1 MARSVNPDLRQ
12 LWKARIEQ
20 FNRSQ
25 LTVHQFC
32 QSLGCSVTSFYHWRQ
47 KIQADMP
54 SVDGK
59 AGINTTAA
67 SSDCG
72 FIPVMVRQ
80 DVAGVIK
87 IGLTGGTTIHLPVQA
102 IEALRIIL
110 EQDQRARAC

>member
-1 MARSVNPDLRQ
+1 VARSVNPKLVQ
-12 LWKARIEQ
+12 HWKARIEQ

-32 QSLGCSVTSFYHWRQ
+32 QSLGCSVTSFYHWRR
-47 KIQADMP
+47 KTQADMA

-59 AGINTTAA
+59 AGVNTTEA
-67 SSDCG
+67 SSDGG

-80 DVAGVIK
+80 DSAGVIK
-87 IGLTGGTTIHLPVQA
+87 IGLAGGTTIHLPVQA
-102 IEALRIIL
+102 IEALRLVL